1 MYNGHYWFFF
11 LVFYFSFMG
20 AADGEPQLMRRA
32 GRLNSTPAGATLGPA
47 AARYTDAT
55 AAEMRRPAA

>member
-1 MYNGHYWFFF
+1 
-11 LVFYFSFMG
+11 MG